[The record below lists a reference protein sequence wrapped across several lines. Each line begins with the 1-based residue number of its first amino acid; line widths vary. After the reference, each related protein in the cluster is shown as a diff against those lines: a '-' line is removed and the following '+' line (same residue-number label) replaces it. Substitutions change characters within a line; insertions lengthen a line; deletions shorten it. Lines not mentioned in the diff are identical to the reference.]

1 MPTIEYEKK
10 KISVDD
16 EGYLENFEDWDET
29 VACALALCCTAPPNA
44 FFPNRRTGRWPR
56 SAIPR
61 EWAASV
67 DTPRTTEMPMR

>member
-29 VACALALCCTAPPNA
+29 VACALAERGSRQGVPLA
-44 FFPNRRTGRWPR
+44 
-56 SAIPR
+56 
-61 EWAASV
+61 
-67 DTPRTTEMPMR
+67 